1 MGVLA
6 FGLGI
11 AGDTTVI
18 QMTVP
23 ISAQLVATTTDVTAS
38 ITTTA
43 DLSAVL
49 DSTTTSI
56 VCEVQEA

>member
-11 AGDTTVI
+11 AGDTTVV

-23 ISAQLVATTTDVTAS
+23 ISAQLVATTTDVAAS
-38 ITTTA
+38 VTTTA
-43 DLSAVL
+43 ELSAVL
-49 DSTTTSI
+49 DSTTTALT
-56 VCEVQEA
+56 CEVQEA

>member
-11 AGDTTVI
+11 AGDTTVV

-23 ISAQLVATTTDVTAS
+23 ISAQLVATTTDVAAS
-38 ITTTA
+38 VATTA
-43 DLSAVL
+43 ELSAVL
-49 DSTTTSI
+49 DSTTTALT
-56 VCEVQEA
+56 CEVQEA